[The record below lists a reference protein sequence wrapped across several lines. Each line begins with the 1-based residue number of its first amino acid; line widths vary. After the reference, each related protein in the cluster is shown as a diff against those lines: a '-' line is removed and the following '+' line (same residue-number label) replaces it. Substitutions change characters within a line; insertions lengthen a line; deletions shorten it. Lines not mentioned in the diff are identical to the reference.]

1 VAARRER
8 AAPRSDLLARVGFA
22 IPAVLFAILIVGEGG
37 LVFAIGI
44 FALGVVAL
52 VELYTLMKRV
62 QPVNLAGFLTLGGMI
77 FAALYGEPRHVLFVL
92 TASFP
97 LTFWLSFFRPRR
109 PHVSWA
115 LAATYFGVLW
125 VGLAMVY
132 AVLLRETPHGDGL
145 LVDVLVAT
153 FLGDTAAYFG
163 GRIYGRTRL
172 APSIS
177 PNKTVEG
184 LVAGVIGGTLVF
196 WLAGLYQDWL
206 TGPHALLLGF
216 CVAVAA
222 PVGDLFESLIKR
234 DLQVKDT
241 GSLFGPHGGVLDRLD
256 AVIFSIPMAYFVA
269 QALGYA

>member
-8 AAPRSDLLARVGFA
+8 APRSDLGARVGFA

-37 LVFAIGI
+37 LVFALGI
-44 FALGVVAL
+44 TALGVVAL

-62 QPVNLAGFLTLGGMI
+62 QPVNLAGFLTLAGMI
-77 FAALYGEPRHVLFVL
+77 LAALYGGPRYVLLVL

-97 LTFWLSFFRPRR
+97 VTFWLSFFRPRR

-115 LAATYFGVLW
+115 IAATYFGVLW
-125 VGLAMVY
+125 VGLAMVH
-132 AVLLRETPHGDGL
+132 AVLLRETAHGDGL

-163 GRIYGRTRL
+163 GRFYGLRPL
-172 APSIS
+172 APAIS

-184 LVAGVIGGTLVF
+184 LVAGIIGGTLVF

-206 TGPHALLLGF
+206 TGWDALLLGL

-222 PVGDLFESLIKR
+222 PVGDLFESMIKR

-269 QALGYA
+269 QALGYV

>member
-1 VAARRER
+1 MASRRER

-44 FALGVVAL
+44 FGLGVVAL

-97 LTFWLSFFRPRR
+97 LTFWLSFFRARGARTCPGRWPPPTSACSGWGSR
-109 PHVSWA
+109 WCTRCS
-115 LAATYFGVLW
+115 
-125 VGLAMVY
+125 
-132 AVLLRETPHGDGL
+132 LRETPHGDGL

-163 GRIYGRTRL
+163 GRMYGRTRL

-177 PNKTVEG
+177 PNKTR
-184 LVAGVIGGTLVF
+184 GGPRGRGDRRHARV
-196 WLAGLYQDWL
+196 LAGRPLPGL
-206 TGPHALLLGF
+206 AHRARTP
-216 CVAVAA
+216 CC
-222 PVGDLFESLIKR
+222 S
-234 DLQVKDT
+234 
-241 GSLFGPHGGVLDRLD
+241 GSAWPWRPPW
-256 AVIFSIPMAYFVA
+256 ATSSSR
-269 QALGYA
+269 